1 MEGSARRAV
10 NDAPMLEATAR
21 SEEITPVSFSDSE
34 WRILR
39 ATRPNILVVGA
50 EDDVRST
57 VDALV
62 AEFPGPVSYLG
73 PNAPPP
79 SLDEAGMLVVP
90 DVAALSSERQRE
102 WLTWLSGEDVRRP
115 QIVATSSVPVY
126 PLVEEDR
133 FSEVLYYRL
142 NTILLDM
149 QASRGAYRRY
159 SEF

>member
-1 MEGSARRAV
+1 M
-10 NDAPMLEATAR
+10 
-21 SEEITPVSFSDSE
+21 SFSDNE
-34 WRILR
+34 WRLLR

-50 EDDVRST
+50 EDVVRST
-57 VDALV
+57 VAQLA
-62 AEFPGPVSYLG
+62 AELPGPVSYLG
-73 PNAPPP
+73 ANASPPH

-90 DVAALSSERQRE
+90 DVAVLSPERQRE

-126 PLVEEDR
+126 PFVAEDR
-133 FSEVLYYRL
+133 FSELLYYRL

-149 QASRGAYRRY
+149 QTSRGAYRRY